1 MAPLESYRFSALARK
16 IPVIALTVILAL
28 SGCRF
33 TYILHAASNQFRLMH
48 NSIDVEDVLREDLLE
63 TDHKRRLQMVDGI
76 KDFGEKELCL
86 KKTQSYQTVYLESS
100 QPLVYTISAS
110 PKDGLSRISWWFP
123 IVGDMPYLGFF
134 DLKKAEKEKE
144 KLVNKGLDVS
154 IGVAVAY
161 STLGWF
167 KDPLTL
173 NLLGKSTV
181 ELTET
186 ILHEMTHSTLYIKD
200 QGEFNEGLANI
211 VGKVGALSFMK
222 MSFGDTHSFTIEA
235 ENNIAD
241 EQMFSSFLVSLLE
254 NLEQLYSSDITY
266 EEKLV
271 QREKIFT
278 ASLDEFD
285 DIRKKF
291 KTDRFNSFGKYG
303 LNNAYLMSIA
313 LYHRHFKQFESV
325 LIQNNKSICDML
337 SYFRKRTNEDT
348 EMLRMI
354 EALPSPKE

>member
-16 IPVIALTVILAL
+16 ISVIALIMILPL

-48 NSIDVEDVLREDLLE
+48 NSINVDDALKGDSLE
-63 TDHKRRLQMVDGI
+63 ADHKRRLEMVAGI

-86 KKTQSYQTVYLESS
+86 KKTQSYQTVYIESA

-110 PKDGLSRISWWFP
+110 PKDSLSRISWWFP

-144 KLVNKGLDVS
+144 KLISKGLDVS

-173 NLLGKSTV
+173 NLLEESTV

-186 ILHEMTHSTLYIKD
+186 ILHEMTHSTLYIKG
-200 QGEFNEGLANI
+200 QAEFNEGLANL
-211 VGKVGALSFMK
+211 VGKAGALSFMK
-222 MSFGDTHSFTIEA
+222 MSFGDTHPFTIEA
-235 ENNIAD
+235 ENSIAD
-241 EQMFSSFLVSLLE
+241 ERMFSSFLDSLLE
-254 NLEQLYSSDITY
+254 KLEQLYTSDITY
-266 EEKLV
+266 DEKLA

-278 ASLDEFD
+278 SSLDEFD
-285 DIRKKF
+285 NIRKNF
-291 KTDRFNSFGKYG
+291 KTDRFNSFGRYG

-313 LYHRHFKQFESV
+313 LYHRHFRQFESV
-325 LIQNNKSICDML
+325 LNQNNNSICDML
-337 SYFRKRTNEDT
+337 SYFGKRANEDT

-354 EALPSPKE
+354 KALSSPKE